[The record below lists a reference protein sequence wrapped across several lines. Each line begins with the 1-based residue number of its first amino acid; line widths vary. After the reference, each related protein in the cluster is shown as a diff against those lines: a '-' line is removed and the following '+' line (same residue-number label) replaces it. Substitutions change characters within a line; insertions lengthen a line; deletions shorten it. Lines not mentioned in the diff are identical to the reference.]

1 MSSETLGEKYQDLL
15 ARLRSFGSVA
25 VAFSGGVDSA
35 LLLHV
40 AREALG
46 ERAIAVTTQSRL
58 FPRRELDEA
67 IAFCR
72 ERDIP
77 QVIVPTH
84 ELEDEAFRQNPSD
97 RCYLCKMGLLQA
109 VIDAANEC
117 GVETVVEGSN
127 VDDEG
132 DYRPGSRA
140 IAELGVFSPL
150 KDAGLTKR
158 DIRELS
164 RDRGLP
170 IWDKPSFACL
180 ATRFAFGTCLSE
192 EHLAMID
199 AAEQFLLD
207 QGFHQV
213 RVRYHGP
220 MARVEVRADEVERL
234 ALPENTEAME
244 RRFKEIGFERVS
256 IDPDGYRTGNMNVA
270 SEDM

>member
-1 MSSETLGEKYQDLL
+1 MSSETLEEKYQDLL
-15 ARLRSFGSVA
+15 ARLRSFESVA

-35 LLLHV
+35 LLLHA

-58 FPRRELDEA
+58 FPRRELDECNR
-67 IAFCR
+67 F
-72 ERDIP
+72 
-77 QVIVPTH
+77 
-84 ELEDEAFRQNPSD
+84 LESHDRMNAAD
-97 RCYLCKMGLLQA
+97 RCYLCKTGLLQA

-150 KDAGLTKR
+150 KDAGLTKH

-220 MARVEVRADEVERL
+220 VARVEVRADEVERL

>member
-15 ARLRSFGSVA
+15 ARLRSFESVA

-35 LLLHV
+35 LLLHA

-164 RDRGLP
+164 RDR
-170 IWDKPSFACL
+170 
-180 ATRFAFGTCLSE
+180 LSLI
-192 EHLAMID
+192 HI
-199 AAEQFLLD
+199 
-207 QGFHQV
+207 
-213 RVRYHGP
+213 
-220 MARVEVRADEVERL
+220 
-234 ALPENTEAME
+234 
-244 RRFKEIGFERVS
+244 
-256 IDPDGYRTGNMNVA
+256 
-270 SEDM
+270 